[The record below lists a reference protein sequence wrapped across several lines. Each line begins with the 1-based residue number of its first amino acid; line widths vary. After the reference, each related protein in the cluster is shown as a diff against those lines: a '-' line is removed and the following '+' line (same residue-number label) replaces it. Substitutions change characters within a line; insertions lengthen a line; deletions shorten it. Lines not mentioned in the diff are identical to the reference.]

1 MHSALTGV
9 IKKKVIFSFFPHF
22 FSLSF
27 CVHFL
32 LSSSFPACC
41 QYVVEIMMPSCR
53 KMLED
58 DFGFGE
64 SRSEVVSELPI
75 YCSR

>member
-9 IKKKVIFSFFPHF
+9 IKKKVIFSFCPHF

-27 CVHFL
+27 SVHFL

-64 SRSEVVSELPI
+64 SRSEVVSESPI